1 MKKDFKKE
9 SLIKVANESYYG
21 TGKRKRSIAKVW
33 LFKGTGKASI
43 NNKTIEY
50 YLGDTLETKRCLKP
64 LDVVGLTGKYDI
76 KITVVGGGVYGQ
88 SDAIVLGISRALL
101 ELNPTFR
108 SSLKEH
114 GFLTRDSRVK
124 ERKKYGLR
132 KARKAPQYRKR

>member
-1 MKKDFKKE
+1 ME
-9 SLIKVANESYYG
+9 PE
-21 TGKRKRSIAKVW
+21 KRKRSIAKVW

-50 YLGDTLETKRCLKP
+50 YLGDTLETKRMLKP

-114 GFLTRDSRVK
+114 GF
-124 ERKKYGLR
+124 
-132 KARKAPQYRKR
+132 